1 MLTSPISPALAAY
14 SRAVER
20 AAGATEEAAS
30 MPSFGSLL
38 QGAMEGAVTA
48 GRTAESAS
56 MGALAGNVSAQ
67 QLVEAVTA
75 AELSLEAVTAVRDR
89 VISAYQEVIRM
100 PI

>member
-1 MLTSPISPALAAY
+1 MTTNPISPALAAY

-20 AAGATEEAAS
+20 AAGATGDATNV
-30 MPSFGSLL
+30 PSFGALL

-56 MGALAGNVSAQ
+56 MGALAGTIGAQ
-67 QLVEAVTA
+67 EVVEAVTA